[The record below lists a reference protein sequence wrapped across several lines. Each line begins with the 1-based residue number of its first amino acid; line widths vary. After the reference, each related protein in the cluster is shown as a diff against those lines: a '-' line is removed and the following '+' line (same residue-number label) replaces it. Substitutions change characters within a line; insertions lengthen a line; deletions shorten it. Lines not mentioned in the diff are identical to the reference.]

1 MLRVSAPASDSKHS
15 GNFAAGRIACMVVTI
30 RQALIAENATPD
42 DLAAILD
49 RLGTDGYAGEKAAG
63 AAFLLL

>member
-1 MLRVSAPASDSKHS
+1 
-15 GNFAAGRIACMVVTI
+15 MVVTI

-42 DLAAILD
+42 DLAVILD